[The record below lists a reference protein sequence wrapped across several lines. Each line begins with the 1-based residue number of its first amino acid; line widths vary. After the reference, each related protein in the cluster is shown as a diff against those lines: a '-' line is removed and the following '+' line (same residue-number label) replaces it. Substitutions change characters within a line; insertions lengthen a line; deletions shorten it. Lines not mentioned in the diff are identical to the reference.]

1 MYLDLD
7 HFKDVNDTLGHPLG
21 DALLMEVAGRLLAKT
36 RVVDTVAR
44 FGGDEFAVVLADI
57 SGPADAAKVA
67 DKLLQALNAPYT
79 IRGNQIY
86 SGASIGIDI
95 YNAKAGDAE
104 TLLSHADVA
113 LYRAKQAG
121 RNGCRFFTD
130 VMDKEVR
137 LQVALGTE
145 LHEALER
152 NEFFLEYQPQVTIAD
167 SRIVGVEALVRWQHP
182 TRGLLGPDVFIPIA
196 ERSGLILQLGT
207 WVLQTACA
215 QMKVWVDAGVRPI
228 RVAVNVSGIQFKSP
242 TELQDNVIRILEA
255 TGLPAQWLELELTET
270 VLMNATR
277 EHSDILI
284 RLRKLG
290 VTIAID
296 DFGTGFSS
304 FNYLRRFPVDRIK
317 IDQNFVR
324 HLGAEPG
331 ATSIVRVT
339 LTLGHELGIEVIAE
353 GVETREQL
361 ALLRQWGCREVQGF
375 YFSKPLAVPEMKRLL
390 TGGGTITPESNS
402 GDNS

>member
-1 MYLDLD
+1 
-7 HFKDVNDTLGHPLG
+7 
-21 DALLMEVAGRLLAKT
+21 
-36 RVVDTVAR
+36 
-44 FGGDEFAVVLADI
+44 
-57 SGPADAAKVA
+57 
-67 DKLLQALNAPYT
+67 
-79 IRGNQIY
+79 
-86 SGASIGIDI
+86 
-95 YNAKAGDAE
+95 
-104 TLLSHADVA
+104 
-113 LYRAKQAG
+113 
-121 RNGCRFFTD
+121 
-130 VMDKEVR
+130 
-137 LQVALGTE
+137 
-145 LHEALER
+145 
-152 NEFFLEYQPQVTIAD
+152 
-167 SRIVGVEALVRWQHP
+167 
-182 TRGLLGPDVFIPIA
+182 
-196 ERSGLILQLGT
+196 
-207 WVLQTACA
+207 
-215 QMKVWVDAGVRPI
+215 
-228 RVAVNVSGIQFKSP
+228 
-242 TELQDNVIRILEA
+242 
-255 TGLPAQWLELELTET
+255 
-270 VLMNATR
+270 MNATR